1 MIKVIREGLNPILN
15 QYAYPELNVRIGI
28 DLGENAV
35 VQYGW
40 ETHTTDGKVHTKKA
54 QLDILGYTMSIATK
68 MTALA
73 KPDQIIIG
81 QLVYDLLD
89 DNQKST
95 YYYWNYSNSNTGDIY
110 HLY

>member
-1 MIKVIREGLNPILN
+1 MIKVIREGLNPTLN
-15 QYAYPELNVRIGI
+15 QYDYPELNVRIGI

-40 ETHTTDGKVHTKKA
+40 ETHTIAGKVVSEKP

-68 MTALA
+68 MTAFA

-81 QLVYDLLD
+81 QLAYKVLD
-89 DNQKST
+89 D
-95 YYYWNYSNSNTGDIY
+95 
-110 HLY
+110 